1 MNENKKLPTLEEL
14 KGKYQPEE
22 LKYLTDEDILKIFE
36 GVETVWDY
44 NPTQIELGGLTL
56 DRYRNKVE
64 YFKRKGNYSDL
75 FFADM
80 FGLFFIRGE
89 VGKAEKYFNL
99 IEDNETKED
108 ANIRRL
114 PFDLVR

>member
-22 LKYLTDEDILKIFE
+22 LKDLTDEDILKIFE

-44 NPTQIELGGLTL
+44 NPTQIEKEEIPI

-64 YFKRKGNYSDL
+64 YFKEGYFCDSFNADL
-75 FFADM
+75 FS
-80 FGLFFIRGE
+80 LFLLRGE
-89 VGKAEKYFNL
+89 EKQVDKYQNIIQNDSF
-99 IEDNETKED
+99 KEELVM
-108 ANIRRL
+108 RRSFV
-114 PFDLVR
+114 FDLVP